1 MTNTPVAKI
10 PDEIIVCQMQS
21 ALESNTAEANE
32 LFTILYRRHE
42 QRVRLYCLRML
53 SDGDVTRDIVQE
65 TFVRLYNT
73 IADGKSLQNVSG
85 YIIRT
90 ARNLCFN
97 LKRDTKHTVCV
108 DEIEIALPV
117 QNGFG
122 HCNHEQKE
130 LLEVIGIALD
140 CLEEEYKEA
149 FVLRYYSEMSYEEI
163 AEILGINANNAA
175 SRVFRAKQ
183 KLKDLLSRYRI
194 DIERMTGT

>member
-1 MTNTPVAKI
+1 MPPHLQQT
-10 PDEIIVCQMQS
+10 DEQLVSQMQS
-21 ALESNTAEANE
+21 AFRRDPQKANE
-32 LFTILYRRHE
+32 LFTVLYKRHE
-42 QRVRLYCLRML
+42 QRVRLYCVRML
-53 SDGDVTRDIVQE
+53 SDTEPARDILQE

-73 IADGKSLQNVSG
+73 LAEGKSIHNVSG

-97 LKRDTKHTVCV
+97 LKRDTKKTVCV
-108 DEIEIALPV
+108 DELEIALPV

-122 HCNHEQKE
+122 HVNHEHNE
-130 LLEVIGIALD
+130 LLEIIGVALD
-140 CLEEEYKEA
+140 CLDDEYKEA

-163 AEILGINANNAA
+163 ADVTGTNANNAA

-194 DIERMTGT
+194 DIERMTD

>member
-21 ALESNTAEANE
+21 ALESNAAEANE

-108 DEIEIALPV
+108 DEIEITLPV

-163 AEILGINANNAA
+163 AEIIGTNANNAA